1 MGYRFDVFVGS
12 DNSSTLADNSKFAV
26 TQDQRNTVRARV
38 RAQATKRVWAA
49 LSAEYGS
56 GLPVELDDP
65 ANIDL
70 NFLLAQFGPEILAHV
85 NLDRG
90 RVRPNFSLGAA
101 AGVQLYRKESRS
113 LNIQVEANNLTDRMN
128 VLNFAGLFSGTA
140 VAAPRRASARLRFN
154 F

>member
-1 MGYRFDVFVGS
+1 IVQSEDFWRRSPARGNGMGQVFGLFKLLEPIRGCAGPITGGLLLGS

-49 LSAEYGS
+49 VSAEYGS

-65 ANIDL
+65 TSSDL
-70 NFLLAQFGPEILAHV
+70 NFLLAQFGPEILARV

-90 RVRPNFSLGAA
+90 RVRPNFSLGAG
-101 AGVQLYRKESRS
+101 AGV
-113 LNIQVEANNLTDRMN
+113 
-128 VLNFAGLFSGTA
+128 
-140 VAAPRRASARLRFN
+140 
-154 F
+154 